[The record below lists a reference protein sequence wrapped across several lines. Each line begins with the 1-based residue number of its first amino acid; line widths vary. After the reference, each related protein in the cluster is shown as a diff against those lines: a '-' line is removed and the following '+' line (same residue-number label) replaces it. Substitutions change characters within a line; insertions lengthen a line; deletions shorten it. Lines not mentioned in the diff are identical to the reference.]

1 MAIAFYSYYLVP
13 LAAVMAGAAWF
24 TNHFNIW

>member
-1 MAIAFYSYYLVP
+1 MVTVFYSVYMLP
-13 LAAVMAGAAWF
+13 LLAIMAGAAWF